1 MLEIDVVIEESF
13 DESTDK
19 FAALNSFKVQLEHS
33 LATMSKWESIWEEP
47 FLGKKDKTQK
57 QTISYVE
64 MMILNDDLP
73 PGVFQEL
80 LKSHLAEV
88 QTYVA
93 AKMTATTIRT
103 DPNAPQSREVVT
115 SELIYYWMVSM
126 NIPVE
131 FEHWHLNRL
140 MTLIQVINLKNDPK
154 KKRMSSQERRSLNRS
169 RLAQNKTTG

>member
-33 LATMSKWESIWEEP
+33 LATVSKWESVWEEA
-47 FLGKKDKTQK
+47 FLGKKEKTHK
-57 QTISYVE
+57 QTVSYVE

-80 LKSHLAEV
+80 LKSHLEEV
-88 QTYVA
+88 QTYVS
-93 AKMTATTIRT
+93 AKMTATTIRS

-115 SELIYYWMVSM
+115 SELIYFWMISM

-140 MTLIQVINLKNDPK
+140 MTLIQVINLKNSPK
-154 KKRMSSQERRSLNRS
+154 KKMSAQDRRNLNRS
-169 RLAQNKTTG
+169 RLTQNKTTG